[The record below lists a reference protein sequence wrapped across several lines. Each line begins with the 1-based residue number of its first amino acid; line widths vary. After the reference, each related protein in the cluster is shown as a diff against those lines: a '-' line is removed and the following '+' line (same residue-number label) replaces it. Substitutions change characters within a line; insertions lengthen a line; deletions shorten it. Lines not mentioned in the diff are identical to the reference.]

1 MFQHFFSD
9 YLVKLQETNQQ
20 WWQDLELSRAAVNT
34 PLNKAMQEVNFEDS
48 AKLFEQAANQPAAIL
63 KVQAEWWQQQ
73 LQIWQNVAL
82 AGNTECLVNAEKG
95 DKRFSNEAWRQE
107 IVFNFIKQ
115 SYLLF
120 SKSYMDTIDAIEGLD
135 EKTRERITFFSRQ
148 AINALSPSNFIATN
162 PELLKLTLEQNGQNL
177 LAGLEQLKEDMESSA
192 DILKVRMTNNNA
204 FRVGEDVANT
214 KGDVVFKNELF
225 ELIQYKPLTKKVN
238 GTPLLIVPPFINKY
252 YILDLREKNSM
263 VKWLLE
269 QGHSVFMMSW
279 RNPGEDQAQ
288 VEFGDYV
295 TEGVAKAVSAIEDI
309 TGQDQINAAGYCI
322 GGTVLASTVA
332 YYAAKRMKKRIKSA
346 SFFTTLLDFSQP
358 GEVGAYINDTIIGAI
373 EAQNSAKGYMDGRSL
388 SVTFSLLRENS
399 LYWNYY
405 VDNYLKGHSPVD
417 FDLLYWNSDSTN
429 VSAAT
434 HNFLLRQLYLENKLV
449 QDKGV
454 KVGGVWIDLNKIKIP
469 SYFISTKEDH
479 IALWQGTYRG
489 ALQVGG
495 NKTFVLGESGHI
507 AGIVNHPDKKKYGF
521 WTSDTLD
528 ETADEWIANAE
539 HQEGSWWH
547 HWHNWLL
554 GFNPK
559 EQVEPF
565 NQGSELF
572 PVLEKAPVNT
582 LNRYCRL
589 FQKKR
594 KKKQRLL
601 SARMCNKQKTDLD
614 KVGLFYC
621 Y

>member
-20 WWQDLELSRAAVNT
+20 WWHDFEVNKAVVNS
-34 PLNKAMQEVNFEDS
+34 PLNKAMQEVNFEDT

-63 KVQAEWWQQQ
+63 KLQAEWWEQQ

-82 AGNTECLVNAEKG
+82 AGNQTQIIEAEKG
-95 DKRFSNEAWRQE
+95 DKRFSNDAWQQEAMYS
-107 IVFNFIKQ
+107 FIKQ

-120 SKSYMDTIDAIEGLD
+120 SKTYLDTLDSIEGLD
-135 EKTRERITFFSRQ
+135 EKTKERIAFFSRQ

-162 PELLKLTLEQNGQNL
+162 PELLKLTLEQNGENL
-177 LAGLEQLKEDMESSA
+177 LTGLEKLKEDVESSA

-204 FRVGEDVANT
+204 FRVGDDVAT
-214 KGDVVFKNELF
+214 TAGDVVFQNELF
-225 ELIQYKPLTKKVN
+225 ELIQYRPLTEKVN
-238 GTPLLIVPPFINKY
+238 ETPLLIVPPFINKY
-252 YILDLREKNSM
+252 YILDLTAKNSM
-263 VKWLLE
+263 VRWLLE

-279 RNPGEDQAQ
+279 RNPGKEQAH

-295 TEGVAKAVSAIEDI
+295 TEGVAKAVTAIEDI
-309 TGQDQINAAGYCI
+309 TGQEQINAAGYCI

-358 GEVGAYINDTIIGAI
+358 GEVGAYINDTIISAI
-373 EAQNSAKGYMDGRSL
+373 ETQNNAKGYMDGRSL

-405 VDNYLKGHSPVD
+405 VDNYLKGNSPVD

-429 VSAAT
+429 VSAAS
-434 HNFLLRQLYLENKLV
+434 HNFLLRELYLENKLV

-454 KVGGVWIDLNKIKIP
+454 KIGGVWIDLNKIKIP
-469 SYFISTKEDH
+469 SYFVSTKEDH

-489 ALQVGG
+489 ALNTGG

-507 AGIVNHPDKKKYGF
+507 AGIVNHPAKNKYGY
-521 WTSDTLD
+521 WLNDNLD
-528 ETADEWIANAE
+528 DSADEWFNNAN
-539 HQEGSWWH
+539 HQEGSWWT
-547 HWHNWLL
+547 HWHQWLL
-554 GFNPK
+554 QFNPE

-565 NQGSELF
+565 PVGSEQN
-572 PVLEKAPVNT
+572 PVIDKAPGQYV
-582 LNRYCRL
+582 
-589 FQKKR
+589 
-594 KKKQRLL
+594 KQVLPIKE
-601 SARMCNKQKTDLD
+601 S
-614 KVGLFYC
+614 
-621 Y
+621 

>member
-20 WWQDLELSRAAVNT
+20 WWHDFEVNKAVVNS
-34 PLNKAMQEVNFEDS
+34 PLNKAMQEVNFEDT

-63 KVQAEWWQQQ
+63 KLQAEWWEQQ

-82 AGNTECLVNAEKG
+82 AGNQTQLIEAEKG
-95 DKRFSNEAWRQE
+95 DKRFSNDAWQQEAMYS
-107 IVFNFIKQ
+107 FIKQ

-120 SKSYMDTIDAIEGLD
+120 SKTYLDTLDSIEGLD
-135 EKTRERITFFSRQ
+135 EKTKERITFFSRQ

-162 PELLKLTLEQNGQNL
+162 PELLKLTLEQNGENL
-177 LAGLEQLKEDMESSA
+177 LTGLEKLKEDVESSA

-204 FRVGEDVANT
+204 FRVGDDVAT
-214 KGDVVFKNELF
+214 TAGDVVFQNELF
-225 ELIQYKPLTKKVN
+225 ELIQYRPLTEKVN
-238 GTPLLIVPPFINKY
+238 ATPLLIVPPFINKY
-252 YILDLREKNSM
+252 YILDLTAKNSM
-263 VKWLLE
+263 VRWLLE

-279 RNPGEDQAQ
+279 RNPGKEQAQ

-295 TEGVAKAVSAIEDI
+295 TEGVAKAVTAIEDI
-309 TGQDQINAAGYCI
+309 TGQEQINAAGYCI

-346 SFFTTLLDFSQP
+346 TFFTTLLDFSQP
-358 GEVGAYINDTIIGAI
+358 GEVGAYINDTIISAI
-373 EAQNSAKGYMDGRSL
+373 ETQNNAKGYMDGRSL

-405 VDNYLKGHSPVD
+405 VDNYLKGNSPVD

-429 VSAAT
+429 VSAAC
-434 HNFLLRQLYLENKLV
+434 HNFLLRELYLENKLV

-454 KVGGVWIDLNKIKIP
+454 KIGGVWIDLNKIKIP
-469 SYFISTKEDH
+469 SYFVSTKEDH

-489 ALQVGG
+489 ALNTGG

-507 AGIVNHPDKKKYGF
+507 AGIVNHPAKNKYGY
-521 WTSDTLD
+521 WLNDNLD
-528 ETADEWIANAE
+528 DSADEWFNNAN
-539 HQEGSWWH
+539 HQEGSWWT
-547 HWHNWLL
+547 HWHQWLMQ
-554 GFNPK
+554 FNPK

-565 NQGSELF
+565 SVGSEQN
-572 PVLEKAPVNT
+572 PVIEDAPGQYVRQVLPINE
-582 LNRYCRL
+582 
-589 FQKKR
+589 
-594 KKKQRLL
+594 
-601 SARMCNKQKTDLD
+601 S
-614 KVGLFYC
+614 
-621 Y
+621 